1 MVRICTI
8 QDLLN
13 GLFSDHASLP
23 LETSVSWSILVILG
37 FLGFYAAC
45 VLSASSHQFRISKL
59 IQQGSNSKPVKEG
72 CDGEG
77 LKQEK
82 KKRDRG
88 KDFLKLF
95 RSEQDKRK
103 NDSHSLGVPGICG

>member
-1 MVRICTI
+1 M
-8 QDLLN
+8 
-13 GLFSDHASLP
+13 SP
-23 LETSVSWSILVILG
+23 PPETSVSWSILVISG

-77 LKQEK
+77 LSRK
-82 KKRDRG
+82 KKREIEG
-88 KDFLKLF
+88 KIFLKLF